1 MTFKIGE
8 SVKIQP
14 NIVVNDFE
22 KIDFTAW
29 QGRIIE
35 YYEGEEIEVEWDSQ
49 TLKNLPEA
57 YILKNIEEDYNF
69 DSMILEVSQVEKTA
83 ARDSEEDRLAVLSF
97 LENKHN
103 KLNDFGDDDT
113 FYKDLFESKNI
124 SVTPRNLTIY
134 LEYIK
139 EYIEMPCFLRN
150 IKQKETY
157 QLFSFDE
164 KSIEK
169 QNAIYVKVIR
179 TGDKKQLI
187 LPLHDLVPDDEI
199 SENYAILKPYSD
211 WFFRNLG

>member
-8 SVKIQP
+8 SVKIKP

-35 YYEGEEIEVEWDSQ
+35 CYEGEEIEVEWDSQ

-97 LENKHN
+97 LENKYN

-124 SVTPRNLTIY
+124 SITPRNLTIY

-139 EYIEMPCFLRN
+139 ECIEMPCFLRN

>member
-8 SVKIQP
+8 SVKIKP

-35 YYEGEEIEVEWDSQ
+35 CYEEDEIEVEWDSQ

-69 DSMILEVSQVEKTA
+69 DSMILETNQVAKTT

-97 LENKHN
+97 LENKYN

-113 FYKDLFESKNI
+113 FYKDLFESKTI

-139 EYIEMPCFLRN
+139 ECIEMPCFLRN
-150 IKQKETY
+150 TKQKETY
-157 QLFSFDE
+157 QLFSFEE

-169 QNAIYVKVIR
+169 QNAIHVKVIR

-187 LPLHDLVPDDEI
+187 LPLHELIPDDEI

-211 WFFRNLG
+211 WFFRNK